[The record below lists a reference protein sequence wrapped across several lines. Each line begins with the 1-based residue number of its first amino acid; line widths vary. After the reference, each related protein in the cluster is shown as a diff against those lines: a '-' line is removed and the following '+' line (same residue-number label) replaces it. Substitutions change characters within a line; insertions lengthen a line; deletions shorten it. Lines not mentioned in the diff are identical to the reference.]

1 MACATTFGEFRGG
14 FVVCML
20 FIVLFQTLNTLPKQS
35 SDNPD
40 PLHRLFFREASIGRK
55 LLDQVCKD
63 LADVVKVCDGEL
75 KQTNHLRTLMSS
87 LTKGSLSLPFA
98 SPSNTDVH

>member
-1 MACATTFGEFRGG
+1 MARAAAFGEFLDG
-14 FVVCML
+14 FVVRML
-20 FIVLFQTLNTLPKQS
+20 LIVLFQTLNTLPKQS

-40 PLHRLFFREASIGRK
+40 PLYRLFFREASIGRK

-98 SPSNTDVH
+98 SPLNTDVY